1 MKTKIYF
8 LPGLMTD
15 ERLWSEVFSLFD
27 DSYELIHV
35 NIPLKNSFDEIIEE
49 LCFKE
54 EKVNLLGFSLGGY
67 VAAYFACKYP
77 QRINKLFIL
86 ASSPSSMYK
95 DEIIKRSIAI
105 EFTKKHGFK
114 NLSRKKVISLLEEK
128 NNNNTKLIDLVQD
141 MYKNAGPKVFELQ
154 MKASLLRKDL
164 LHELLAL
171 NSSIY
176 FFYSKYDRL
185 LNHNSL
191 LTLQKEHK
199 KARFIINNGTSHML
213 PLEEPKKLYTLI
225 LEWINEKS

>member
-15 ERLWSEVFSLFD
+15 ERLWKELFCLFD

-35 NIPLKNSFDEIIEE
+35 KIPLKRTFDEILEA

-54 EKVNLLGFSLGGY
+54 EKINLLGFSLGGY

-77 QRINKLFIL
+77 HRINKLFIL

-95 DEIIKRSIAI
+95 DEIIKRSLAI

-114 NLSRKKVISLLEEK
+114 NLSAKKVISLLEEK
-128 NNNNTKLIDLVQD
+128 NNKNTKLIKLVQD
-141 MYKNAGPKVFELQ
+141 MYKDEGAYVFELQ
-154 MKASLLRKDL
+154 MKATLLRKDL
-164 LHELLAL
+164 LQELIRL
-171 NSSIY
+171 NTSIY
-176 FFYSKYDRL
+176 FFYSKHDRL

-191 LTLQKEHK
+191 LTLQEEHK

-213 PLEEPKKLYTLI
+213 PLEEPKKLHTLI
-225 LEWINEKS
+225 LEWINEKN